1 MTTNTVR
8 IPRVFYIDHRERD
21 LPTPT
26 AIGETSRHVI
36 IDRADPALSELIDDA
51 RHYADKHA
59 TDAPGW
65 LKNAARELLK
75 VLGP

>member
-1 MTTNTVR
+1 MTDTVR

-21 LPTPT
+21 LPTPI

-36 IDRADPALSELIDDA
+36 IDRADPALSDLIDDA

-59 TDAPGW
+59 PIWIKA
-65 LKNAARELLK
+65 AARELLK
-75 VLGP
+75 VLT

>member
-8 IPRVFYIDHRERD
+8 IPRVFYIDHRDRD
-21 LPTPT
+21 LPTPV

-36 IDRADPALSELIDDA
+36 IDRADPALPELIDDA

-65 LKNAARELLK
+65 VRMAARELLK
-75 VLGP
+75 VIGP

>member
-1 MTTNTVR
+1 MTNTVR

-21 LPTPT
+21 LPTPA
-26 AIGETSRHVI
+26 AIGETSRYVV
-36 IDRADPALSELIDDA
+36 IDRADPALPELIDDA

-65 LKNAARELLK
+65 LKNAARALLK
-75 VLGP
+75 ALTT